1 MLVGAQPILDS
12 AGEATRL
19 TTVVTVAEFSVAEIC
34 AVKSATAVDTM
45 VNVPVEAPA
54 TMNVFDGT
62 SNCTL
67 SLTSLTLVVFW
78 AGAVSVTV
86 QFAVV
91 PAANDA
97 EPHVTADSCGVAVLT
112 GVSLTNVFAETPFE
126 EAVIWTSVLV
136 STAVDDVAVKVADA
150 VPAAIVTDAGT
161 FSWTADDAK
170 ATTAPEAGAGWDR
183 LAIQVAFA
191 GAISDEGL
199 HDKDIVLTG
208 TTTAI
213 APPVAVVAMA

>member
-1 MLVGAQPILDS
+1 M
-12 AGEATRL
+12 
-19 TTVVTVAEFSVAEIC
+19 AEFSVAEIC

-67 SLTSLTLVVFW
+67 SLTSFTLVVFW